1 MSKYAPLATSNASQ
15 FVDILL
21 RGLAGRRAGPVLI
34 HFQEP
39 VATPSPPAK
48 PTPAGSPEST
58 KASPRATRPS
68 TSRWNHRHHPKVMC
82 TGGGEIEDHRP

>member
-1 MSKYAPLATSNASQ
+1 MSKYAPPATSNASQ

-39 VATPSPPAK
+39 VELPARRPNPHQRARQSQQRHLPALPGRPHRGETID
-48 PTPAGSPEST
+48 PTP
-58 KASPRATRPS
+58 KL
-68 TSRWNHRHHPKVMC
+68 
-82 TGGGEIEDHRP
+82 